1 MAGLPGPG
9 VVPGRRAGALT
20 GTLALVIAAPLAW
33 GQGHRPTLEEVV
45 VYAQKID
52 EDQQR
57 VPISMVVNS
66 GEQLEAAQVVDFQD
80 ITKVTP
86 GLTIT
91 SDDPT
96 STSMK
101 IRGVGLSFFGLA
113 ADPGVV
119 ITVDE
124 FPQSRIGS
132 VFGAFLDVRQVE
144 VLKGPQG
151 TLYGRNAPSGVIS
164 IWSNRPDYDG
174 IHGRMELSSS
184 SHNTYLG
191 EGALNVPLIDDR
203 LAVRLAYIHN
213 ESNGYTDLARYEP
226 VPTGEDSYNYIY
238 SGEKVHA
245 DDIDGDS
252 GRVTVLFEPLQ
263 SLSFTT
269 RYNHTDYKNGLVS
282 EVADGPMVFTAD
294 SAVITRG
301 GDVYVA
307 NRDDNIMFQDNKD
320 YTDYTLDDTG
330 LRAEWTTDAGRVV
343 SLSQY
348 QEFDTELSETTEG
361 KPAPF
366 IQPRTLTSNDEL
378 FSQELRW
385 HSAIGDSVE
394 YLVGAFYAEHDIK
407 ISYQQLEQATEK
419 LITVFGTQEDK
430 TYALFTN
437 FRYQLNQQWSF
448 SLGGR
453 YNDEKETIESNL
465 DLSAILGT
473 AGGTINIGQVN
484 DKQQDDNTSFS
495 FKARYQF
502 NPDILFYFAW
512 DSAYKSG
519 GYNPQV
525 ANISSVF
532 PTLENIATLERDFL
546 EYPAEESIAYE
557 VGMKSIW
564 LDQSLLLN
572 VALFYQDFDNFQNFS
587 SAEPDRIGGFSLGV
601 LIDSVD
607 TVNTRG
613 IELETSWLISEAWT
627 ASLTSSYANATV
639 DNWNRNFCD
648 ENDHTEDPLQLYCP
662 LTNGDRLNDD
672 PKWTANA
679 QLAYRRPLD
688 FYDMTLFSNLSYAFK
703 GDEGGDNDNSLGTL
717 DVNIGVEVN
726 NWSVKVWSTN
736 VLDEKDYSGRTT
748 ESKVPGVD
756 NFYLGTNIRPRSI
769 GATAIYT
776 FGAG

>member
-1 MAGLPGPG
+1 VHTSHPARCSLAAGL
-9 VVPGRRAGALT
+9 L
-20 GTLALVIAAPLAW
+20 LSAATPLAW
-33 GQGHRPTLEEVV
+33 TQQQRANGLEEIV
-45 VYAQKID
+45 VYARKTD
-52 EDQQR
+52 ENQQS

-66 GEQLEAAQVVDFQD
+66 GAQLEAAQVVDFQD

-91 SDDPT
+91 SEDPT
-96 STSMK
+96 STSIK

-164 IWSNRPDYDG
+164 IWSNQPDYEG

-184 SHNTYLG
+184 SFDTYLG
-191 EGALNVPLIDDR
+191 EAAVNIPLIDDK
-203 LAVRLAYIHN
+203 LAMRLAYIHN
-213 ESNGYTDLARYEP
+213 ESDGYTDLAQYDP
-226 VPTGEDSYNYIY
+226 VATGKDSYNYIY

-245 DDIDGDS
+245 DDVDGDS
-252 GRVTVLFEPLQ
+252 GRATVLFEPIE
-263 SLSFTT
+263 SLSFLT
-269 RYNHTDYKNGLVS
+269 RYNHTDYNNGLVS
-282 EVADGPMVFTAD
+282 EVADGPMVFTED
-294 SAVITRG
+294 SAVITPD

-320 YTDYTLDDTG
+320 YSDYSLDEVG
-330 LRAEWTTDAGRVV
+330 LRGEWSTEAGRIV

-361 KPAPF
+361 KPAPY

-385 HSAIGDSVE
+385 HSQIGDSIE
-394 YLVGAFYAEHDIK
+394 YLVGAFYAEQDIK
-407 ISYQQLEQATEK
+407 ITYEQLEQATEK
-419 LITVFGTQEDK
+419 LITVYGTQENK

-437 FRYQLNQQWSF
+437 FSYQLNEQWSF

-453 YNDEKETIESNL
+453 YNEEEETMDSNL
-465 DLSAILGT
+465 DLSAILGD
-473 AGGTINIGQVN
+473 AGGSINIGQVD

-495 FKARYQF
+495 FKTRYQL

-525 ANISSVF
+525 ANITSVF
-532 PTLENIATLERDFL
+532 PGNGNIAALEEDFL
-546 EYPAEESIAYE
+546 LYPAEESTAYE

-572 VALFYQDFDNFQNFS
+572 VALFYQDFDNFQNF
-587 SAEPDRIGGFSLGV
+587 ADVEPDRIGGFSLGV
-601 LIDSVD
+601 MINSVD
-607 TVNTRG
+607 TVNTQG
-613 IELETSWLISEAWT
+613 IEVETSWLITDEWT
-627 ASLTSSYANATV
+627 ASFASSYADATV
-639 DNWNRNFCD
+639 DDWNKNFCD
-648 ENDHTEDPLQLYCP
+648 DDDATVDPLQLYCP
-662 LTNGDRLNDD
+662 LTDGDRLNDD

-679 QLAYRRPLD
+679 RLGYRRPLD
-688 FYDMTLFSNLSYAFK
+688 FHDMTLFSHLSYAFK
-703 GDEGGDNDNSLGTL
+703 GDEGGNNDSSLGTL
-717 DVNIGVEVN
+717 DANLGVEVD
-726 NWSVKVWSTN
+726 NWSIKVWSTN
-736 VLDEKDYSGRTT
+736 VLDEKDYSGRNT
-748 ESKVPGVD
+748 ESKVVGVD
-756 NFYLGTNIRPRSI
+756 DFYLGTNIRPRTI
-769 GATAIYT
+769 GVTAIYT
-776 FGAG
+776 FGAGESK